1 MEVSYGSQGLNPS
14 HSSGNPKSSGHQGT
28 PAGTVFKRVFGEFL
42 LWYNRIDIVSAAP
55 GHRFSLRHSG
65 LKDPIAIGHSCSSD
79 LIPDLQTPYGSG
91 PPKMIKKKKKGVCF
105 PVWDRC
111 YLPHCQFESFFFSIY
126 LCYLVTSSRK
136 MDIRV
141 MPSL

>member
-14 HSSGNPKSSGHQGT
+14 HSSGNPKSLGHQGT

-91 PPKMIKKKKKGVCF
+91 PPKMIKKKKKVFAFLSGIDATCHTAS
-105 PVWDRC
+105 
-111 YLPHCQFESFFFSIY
+111 LNLFFFPFIS
-126 LCYLVTSSRK
+126 VTWSHPHVK
-136 MDIRV
+136 WT
-141 MPSL
+141 